1 MTYGIELEYMIVD
14 APSLNVRPLA
24 EKLLIGED
32 GAPADEV
39 CRGKLRWSNE
49 LVSHVI
55 ELKTAGPVNGL
66 GGLEADFQQGVNQIN
81 ALLRPLKARLLPTAM
96 HPWMDPLKEMVLWP
110 HGNREIYEAYDRI
123 FDCRGHGWAN
133 LQSMH
138 INLGFKDEAEFVRL
152 HAAIRLILPLLPAL
166 ATSSPCMDGRLS
178 GLSDTRLQVYRHNQD
193 RIPAISGLII
203 PEPVAAFAEYHAKI
217 LSPMYA
223 AIAPYD
229 PEGLLQDEWL
239 NSRGAI
245 ARFERATIEVRLLD
259 TQECPLADLAVARL
273 VTSVIEGLVGNWPA
287 QNAIATEDLAA
298 ILDATIRLAEQ
309 ALVSASDYLRLLSLD
324 AQALTAG
331 EIWLALAERYCPASR
346 WLVERG
352 SLANR
357 IVKRLGPQPTIAEIQ
372 RVYAELADCLANGR
386 VF

>member
-24 EKLLIGED
+24 EALLTGED

-55 ELKTAGPVNGL
+55 ELKTAGPLNSL
-66 GGLEADFQQGVNQIN
+66 AGLEADFQQGVNQIN

-96 HPWMDPLKEMVLWP
+96 HPLMDPLSEMVLWP
-110 HGNREIYEAYDRI
+110 HGNREIYQAYDRI
-123 FDCRGHGWAN
+123 FNCRGHGWAN

-166 ATSSPCMDGRLS
+166 AASSPCVDGRLT
-178 GLSDTRLQVYRHNQD
+178 GQADTRLQVYRHNQD
-193 RIPAISGLII
+193 RIPAIGGLVI

-217 LSPMYA
+217 LRPMYA

-229 PEGLLQDEWL
+229 PEGLLQNDWL

-245 ARFERATIEVRLLD
+245 ARFERSTIEVRLLD

-273 VTSVIEGLVGNWPA
+273 VTSAIESLAGNWQA
-287 QNAIATEDLAA
+287 QNAIATADLAA
-298 ILDATIRLAEQ
+298 ILDATIRQAEQ
-309 ALVSASDYLRLLSLD
+309 ALVSDTDYLRLLSLD

-331 EIWLALAERYCPASR
+331 EIWRTLAERYCPACR

-352 SLANR
+352 SLAGR
-357 IVKRLGPQPTIAEIQ
+357 IVKRLGPQPALAQIQ